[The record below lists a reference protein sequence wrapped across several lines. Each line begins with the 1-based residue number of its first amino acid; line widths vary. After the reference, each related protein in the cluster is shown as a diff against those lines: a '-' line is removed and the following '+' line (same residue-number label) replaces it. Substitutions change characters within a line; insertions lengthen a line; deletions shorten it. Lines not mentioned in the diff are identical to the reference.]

1 MSFGIY
7 MFCRTICEN
16 TPKCAIEKVH
26 LSKIEVKPNQ
36 TTELGQN
43 TNVGAIQAQP
53 TTHQSKAVVSGLA

>member
-26 LSKIEVKPNQ
+26 LSKIEAKPNQ
-36 TTELGQN
+36 TAELGQN
-43 TNVGAIQAQP
+43 TSVGAIQALP
-53 TTHQSKAVVSGLA
+53 TTH